1 MLKGYLFENGLGLR
15 LSGDVSD
22 LTALHCTIRKVV
34 SVIVDYELRDTAV
47 SNLLIDFLE
56 KIERAYSGTEFTE
69 QLILQNKEC
78 THYGFGC
85 SWMELLMV
93 NGLLRSLADYVVMDE
108 LDDINLLVLEYL
120 IRKAVLETDKQE
132 VSLIQHYIGKRLVCL
147 NIRSFLADLNFNNAD
162 FNGTSDRD
170 SLKRIQEYLAP
181 YFESSKQHN

>member
-1 MLKGYLFENGLGLR
+1 
-15 LSGDVSD
+15 
-22 LTALHCTIRKVV
+22 
-34 SVIVDYELRDTAV
+34 
-47 SNLLIDFLE
+47 
-56 KIERAYSGTEFTE
+56 
-69 QLILQNKEC
+69 
-78 THYGFGC
+78 
-85 SWMELLMV
+85 MELLMV

-120 IRKAVLETDKQE
+120 IRKAVLETDKEE
-132 VSLIQHYIGKRLVCL
+132 VSRIQHYIGKRLVCL